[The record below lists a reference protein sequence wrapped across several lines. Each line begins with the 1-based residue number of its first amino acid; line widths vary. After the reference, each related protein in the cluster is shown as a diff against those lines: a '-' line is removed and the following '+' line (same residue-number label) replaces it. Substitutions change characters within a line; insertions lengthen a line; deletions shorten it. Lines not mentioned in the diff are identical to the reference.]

1 MVSFYGVRRSLGKFI
16 NSPEPRAHS
25 PEPTAHLL
33 RSYTLSSSPLGWV
46 ISELVTYFQP
56 LLPPHCP
63 RGMVL
68 KPFCIPGHHT
78 DA

>member
-33 RSYTLSSSPLGWV
+33 HSYPLSSSPLGWV
-46 ISELVTYFQP
+46 SLNWSPISNLSFLHT
-56 LLPPHCP
+56 
-63 RGMVL
+63 VL
-68 KPFCIPGHHT
+68 GGWS
-78 DA
+78 